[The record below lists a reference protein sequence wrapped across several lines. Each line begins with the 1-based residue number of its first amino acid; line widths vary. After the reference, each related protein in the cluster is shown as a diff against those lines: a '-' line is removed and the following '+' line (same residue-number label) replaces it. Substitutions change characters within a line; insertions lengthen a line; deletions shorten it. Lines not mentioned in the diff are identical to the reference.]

1 MKIHVIVDGFGN
13 VVSVAAATTAS
24 KGPSAAPPRV
34 VHPEHTIHEIDIP
47 ENLFKP
53 SDDPNAQ
60 NLMKEIHSKLR
71 SSESSSIY

>member
-13 VVSVAAATTAS
+13 VVAAAAAPTPS
-24 KGPSAAPPRV
+24 DGPSGVMIRPS
-34 VHPEHTIHEIDIP
+34 HPEHTIHEIDVS

-53 SDDPNAQ
+53 SDEPNTQ

-71 SSESSSIY
+71 SEAV